1 MQRINVSFSHPAPH
15 RLLHPGSGA
24 VALTKWPPWQH
35 VCIAVCV
42 WSLSHLCICVQ
53 PVLVASAV
61 GEGTAGWVGTGHT
74 PSRTKYESRQE
85 RGLPSSV
92 SQVGEDRRQT
102 GPGSGAPDMGTG
114 LGLNKFRC

>member
-1 MQRINVSFSHPAPH
+1 MAACVHCCVCLEPLSPVH
-15 RLLHPGSGA
+15 R
-24 VALTKWPPWQH
+24 
-35 VCIAVCV
+35 
-42 WSLSHLCICVQ
+42 
-53 PVLVASAV
+53 LVASAV

-102 GPGSGAPDMGTG
+102 GPGSGAPDMGAG
-114 LGLNKFRC
+114 LELNKFRC